1 MRISNLLPET
11 DSRGSDVR
19 RFFDSRVGPTGSVIH
34 KSRIGQIIKQA
45 KIRTK
50 LMTVTFMAFDL
61 KKKALL
67 KCRSSAFSAEH
78 GKSTVIVGV
87 EDEFMGLTTLY
98 MPESGKP
105 NLE

>member
-1 MRISNLLPET
+1 
-11 DSRGSDVR
+11 
-19 RFFDSRVGPTGSVIH
+19 
-34 KSRIGQIIKQA
+34 
-45 KIRTK
+45 
-50 LMTVTFMAFDL
+50 MTVTFMAFDL